1 MFATDGTDLE
11 GIDLYTAI
19 DRVVRAVGRMVVWVE
34 AAAELRTISKSRWLR
49 TLPKPDVPN
58 TALPRPDS
66 TSFWLGGIAEPHP
79 FGAEP
84 GEGLGRQDHQQ
95 IGDQQHHG
103 REDGGPPGTVSGLAV
118 SSLMETVVS
127 QPQ

>member
-1 MFATDGTDLE
+1 MIDSPPMAMVDTAGVRCLRLTVPNLE

-66 TSFWLGGIAEPHP
+66 TSFWL
-79 FGAEP
+79 
-84 GEGLGRQDHQQ
+84 
-95 IGDQQHHG
+95 
-103 REDGGPPGTVSGLAV
+103 AV
-118 SSLMETVVS
+118 LPSPTPLVPSPAKDWVDMTTS
-127 QPQ
+127 K